1 MSSFNVFDIA
11 GSGMSAESVRLNT
24 VASNLANADSVSG
37 DPTQV
42 YQAKHPV
49 FQSVQALGAAAL
61 GTTALGT
68 ATMGTGSSHLSQQ
81 ASASVKVSGIAANT
95 AAPEARYDPS
105 NPLANSDGY
114 IYSSNVNVVEEMTD
128 MISASRSYQN
138 NVEVMNTARNMML
151 DTLKLGQS

>member
-1 MSSFNVFDIA
+1 MSSFKVFDIA

-49 FQSVQALGAAAL
+49 FQSVQELGA
-61 GTTALGT
+61 TASQT
-68 ATMGTGSSHLSQQ
+68 AQQ
-81 ASASVKVSGIAANT
+81 ASASVRVLGIAANQ
-95 AAPEARYDPS
+95 AAPEAHYDPG

-114 IYSSNVNVVEEMTD
+114 VYSPNVNAVEEMTD